1 MSNLRHLDLSYIPF
15 TGRVPRAHGNLSK
28 LEHLDISATSLSL
41 SLSGSVPPQLGNLSN
56 LRYLDLGYAED
67 VSWLSSTS
75 T

>member
-28 LEHLDISATSLSL
+28 LEHLDISATSLS
-41 SLSGSVPPQLGNLSN
+41 GSVPPQLGNLSN